1 MRCFLVLFISFSL
14 SAQSIEKSIIS
25 TIGNSYIGQNF
36 ILSNNIGE
44 LVIGSQ
50 KSEDGSI
57 QLGSGYY
64 PSLNL
69 ITLNIDMPEIKFGF
83 DVYPNP
89 VSDALF
95 IEHPTL
101 NEFIVSIYDI
111 KGRLVFEQLSK
122 VQNPIPTSNLSL
134 GTYLVSVKTTDNKKI
149 NSYKIIKE

>member
-1 MRCFLVLFISFSL
+1 M
-14 SAQSIEKSIIS
+14 
-25 TIGNSYIGQNF
+25 
-36 ILSNNIGE
+36 
-44 LVIGSQ
+44 IGSQ
-50 KSEDGSI
+50 ESEDSSI

-89 VSDALF
+89 VSDALY
-95 IEHPTL
+95 IEHPIL

-122 VQNPIPTSNLSL
+122 VQNPIPTSNLSI
-134 GTYLVSVKTTDNKKI
+134 GTYLVNVKTTDNKKI